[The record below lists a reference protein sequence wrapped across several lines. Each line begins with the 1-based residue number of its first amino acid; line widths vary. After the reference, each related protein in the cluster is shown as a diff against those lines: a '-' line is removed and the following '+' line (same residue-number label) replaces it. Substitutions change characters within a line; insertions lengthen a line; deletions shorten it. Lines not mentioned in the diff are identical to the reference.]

1 MRKQAP
7 RAYWI
12 SLGLFAVAIIL
23 FVWAAIAGATS
34 FTAELEK
41 AKEADKAS
49 EVVAPAKD
57 TDVPTKPAA
66 IPETGSTNYDP
77 ANPDPAVVEKLQQ
90 EAAPQQMER
99 IPFTNK
105 EVTPGDPQSYDG
117 TYGQCPFYENA
128 MGGKGCQVPPG
139 LTCNADWSY
148 CEPTTTNT
156 NQEDAQNGT
165 IESLRAAEPSPAP
178 EANQGIQ
185 GL

>member
-1 MRKQAP
+1 MKEQSP

-12 SLGLFAVAIIL
+12 TVGLFVLAAAL
-23 FVWAAIAGATS
+23 FAWACVAGATQLG
-34 FTAELEK
+34 AELQQV
-41 AKEADKAS
+41 KEAEAS
-49 EVVAPAKD
+49 EVVAPARD

-77 ANPDPAVVEKLQQ
+77 ATPDPVVVEKLQQ
-90 EAAPQQMER
+90 EAAPAAPQQQMER

-128 MGGKGCQVPPG
+128 MGGKGCQVPSD

-148 CEPTTTNT
+148 CEPKTLNT
-156 NQEDAQNGT
+156 NQEDA
-165 IESLRAAEPSPAP
+165 L
-178 EANQGIQ
+178 
-185 GL
+185 